1 MDNGIKFKSRILI
14 PLALVFVFLLV
25 AFAYVIYLQKNTHAK
40 LEYESNLH
48 AMGPAMEAI
57 QEDHAGRLA
66 TTLEVLRHDQQLLT
80 GLHRRDRESL
90 LRRASPVYDQLKAR
104 YGISHWCFL
113 GPDRVT
119 ILSVDD
125 SGHYGHISQHPT
137 VERARDTGKLAFGV
151 ELARSG
157 ALTLRVVV
165 PWWDNGELVGYMELG
180 EHLDSVATD
189 VGRLFGVQGH
199 LLLYKRYL
207 HREDWEARIPRT
219 QQSHTWDRFPSVVLA
234 SQAKMALP
242 AALTPRITQ
251 LVQGTRLD
259 TIQIDA
265 GGHTY
270 IAGFVPFKDVL
281 GREVGQL
288 ALVRDI
294 TFHNH
299 HTNQAVLITV
309 GLAGALAAVLF
320 GLFYAITTRVEGKLA
335 ASQREIVEQN
345 QVREALQ
352 EQHIRELE
360 HQALYDRLTDLPNR
374 ALLQDRLA
382 HEIAS
387 AHRNQ
392 KSVALIVLDVSRLK
406 EINDTLGHETGDLI
420 LQRVAHRLRTSVR
433 KSDTVARIGGD
444 EFAVLLP
451 TVDLDLIR
459 PAVEKLQAALE
470 RPFNVSDVPLDL
482 EARIGVALYPDH
494 GFDPQVLLQRADIAM
509 RLAKEGS
516 ENFVVYDAKRDP
528 YSLKKVTL
536 FGELRHAIHHDE
548 LALHYQP
555 KLDIAGGRIIG
566 VEALVRWN
574 HPKEGLIAPD
584 EFIPL
589 AEKTG
594 LINPLTY
601 WVLDMAIRQCRA
613 WLDAGLRLQVSVNIS
628 ARNLMDPKLA
638 ERVDQCLEKHG
649 IAATQLDL
657 ELTETAIMA
666 EPTRTVGVMR
676 RLTRMG
682 VTLSIDDYGTGYSS
696 LAYLKRLPVWE
707 LKIDRS
713 FVSNM
718 ADDEGNAMIVHST
731 IDLAHNMGRKVVAE
745 GVETQKVLDL
755 LTVLGCDVAQ
765 GYYIGKP
772 LPADEFIAWLEA
784 SPWRALPPATPP
796 TAERRSLSGGRP

>member
-1 MDNGIKFKSRILI
+1 MDNAIKFKSRILI
-14 PLALVFVFLLV
+14 PLAVVFVFLLM
-25 AFAYVIYLQKNTHAK
+25 AFAYVIYLQKHTHAK
-40 LEYESNLH
+40 LEYENSLR
-48 AMGPAMEAI
+48 AMGPAMEII
-57 QEDHAGRLA
+57 QEEHADRLA
-66 TTLEVLRHDQQLLT
+66 TALAVLRQDEQLLA
-80 GLHRRDRESL
+80 GLRRRDRELL
-90 LRRASPVYDQLKAR
+90 LRSAVPVYNQLKAR

-113 GPDRVT
+113 DADRVT

-125 SGHYGHISQHPT
+125 PAHSGQVSQHRT
-137 VERARDTGKLAFGV
+137 LERARDTGKLAFGV

-157 ALTLRVVV
+157 ALTLRVVM
-165 PWWDNGELVGYMELG
+165 PWWDNGELIGYTELG
-180 EHLDSVATD
+180 EDLNSVATD
-189 VGRLFGVQGH
+189 LGRLFGVQGH

-207 HREDWEARIPRT
+207 RREDWEARTPRNE
-219 QQSHTWDRFPSVVLA
+219 QSDAWDRFPSVVVA
-234 SQAKMALP
+234 SQAKTALP
-242 AALTPRITQ
+242 AALTPHISRVTHD
-251 LVQGTRLD
+251 VPTGT
-259 TIQIDA
+259 TEINV
-265 GGHTY
+265 GGRTY

-281 GREVGQL
+281 EREIGQL

-309 GLAGALAAVLF
+309 GMAGALAAILF
-320 GLFYAITTRVEGKLA
+320 GLFYIITKRVEGKLGA
-335 ASQREIVEQN
+335 ARRDLIEQSKAW
-345 QVREALQ
+345 EALQ

-382 HEIAS
+382 HEIAA

-392 KSVALIVLDVSRLK
+392 TSVALIVLDVSRLK
-406 EINDTLGHETGDLI
+406 EINDTLGHKTGDLV
-420 LQRVAHRLRTSVR
+420 LQRVAHRLRTRVR

-470 RPFNVSDVPLDL
+470 RSFNVSDVPLDL

-516 ENFVVYDAKRDP
+516 GNFVVYDAKRDP

-555 KLDIAGGRIIG
+555 KLDIASGRIIG

-584 EFIPL
+584 EFVPL

-601 WVLDMAIRQCRA
+601 WVLDTAIRQCRA
-613 WLDAGLRLQVSVNIS
+613 WLDAGLGLQISVNIS
-628 ARNLMDPKLA
+628 ARNLMDPNLV
-638 ERVDQCLEKHG
+638 EHVDQCLEKYG
-649 IAATQLDL
+649 VAATQLDL
-657 ELTETAIMA
+657 ELTETAIMS
-666 EPTRTVGVMR
+666 EPARTAGVMR
-676 RLTRMG
+676 RLIGMG
-682 VTLSIDDYGTGYSS
+682 VTLTIDDYGTGYSS
-696 LAYLKRLPVWE
+696 LAYLKRLPVGE
-707 LKIDRS
+707 VKIDRS

-718 ADDEGNAMIVHST
+718 ADDEGNAIIVHST

-745 GVETQKVLDL
+745 GVESQDVLDL
-755 LTVLGCDVAQ
+755 LAVFGCDVAQ
-765 GYYIGKP
+765 GYHIGRP
-772 LPADEFIAWLEA
+772 LPAEQFMEWLEG
-784 SPWRALPPATPP
+784 SPWRGLPP
-796 TAERRSLSGGRP
+796 TAPPAMEPRSISGGRP